1 MQTLQTSEKLDD
13 SSTPQHAPTHHLHA
27 FNKDFLMKV
36 AVIGAGVIGITT
48 AYELA
53 TQGHHV
59 SVFERN
65 GAAAEECSFSN
76 TGVASAGYVSP
87 WARPGMFKHVLSHL
101 WQRDTPLRISNP
113 SMADWRWLWQMRKA
127 CNPTTFARN
136 RASMLRLAEY
146 SCHRLRTLTDSL
158 NLEHERSQGLMVL
171 LRSDRDIQLMQN
183 SLQCMRDAGL
193 SFKTLTAEDA
203 RGVEPAL
210 NPDTALAQAI
220 HFPEDAVGNCRQFTL
235 LLKSEAES
243 LGVKFNFNTAVQT
256 LSKAQPRL
264 IRTSAQDMGEKFDAV
279 VVCAGLASAQLVRPL
294 GLRIPLASVHGYA
307 ISAAVREPLDAPR
320 SGVIDE
326 HYKVAISRLG
336 QRVRVSG
343 GSEIGG
349 DAKRHNPAS
358 IKTLYRV
365 LDNWFPGAARTQDSV
380 QVWKGSRPMLPD
392 GPPIVGASGISGV
405 WLNLGHGAS
414 GWTLAC
420 GSARAVADS
429 INGKSPDIDLQ
440 GLGLERLHLQQ

>member
-1 MQTLQTSEKLDD
+1 
-13 SSTPQHAPTHHLHA
+13 
-27 FNKDFLMKV
+27 MKV

-53 TQGHHV
+53 SLGHQV

-76 TGVASAGYVSP
+76 TGVASVGYAGP
-87 WARPGMFKHVLSHL
+87 WAKPRMIKHLLSHL
-101 WQRDTPLRISNP
+101 WQRDTPLRISNL
-113 SMADWRWLWQMRKA
+113 SMTDWRWLWQMRKA

-146 SCHRLRTLTDSL
+146 SSHRMRTLSDTLS
-158 NLEHERSQGLMVL
+158 LEHERSLGFMTL
-171 LRSDRDIQLMQN
+171 LRTEREVQLMQA
-183 SLQCMRDAGL
+183 SLQVMRDAGL
-193 SFKTLTAEDA
+193 PFKTLTAEQA
-203 RGVEPAL
+203 RDVEPAL
-210 NPDTALAQAI
+210 NAETALTQAI
-220 HFPEDAVGNCRQFTL
+220 HFPDDEVGNCRQFTL
-235 LLKSEAES
+235 LLKGEAET
-243 LGVKFNFNTAVQT
+243 LGVKFHFNTGVLP
-256 LSKAQPRL
+256 LSNAQPKT
-264 IRTSAQDMGEKFDAV
+264 IRTSEHEMGEKFDAV
-279 VVCAGLASAQLVRPL
+279 VVCAGLASAQLLRPL
-294 GLRIPLASVHGYA
+294 GLRIPMTAVHGYA

-326 HYKVAISRLG
+326 QYKVSITRLG

-349 DAKRHNPAS
+349 QAKRHDPAS

-365 LDNWFPGAARTQDSV
+365 LDNWFPGAARTQDNV

-392 GPPIVGASGISGV
+392 GPPIVGASGVSGV

-440 GLGLERLHLQQ
+440 GLGLERLLSQR